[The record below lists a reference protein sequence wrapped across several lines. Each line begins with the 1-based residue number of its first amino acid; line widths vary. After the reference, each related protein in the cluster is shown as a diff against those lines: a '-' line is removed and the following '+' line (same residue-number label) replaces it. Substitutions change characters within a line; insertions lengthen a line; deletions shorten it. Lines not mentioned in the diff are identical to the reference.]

1 VTSTSEV
8 GIGSACAPWGLL
20 ADAVHGASVLEAA
33 GTATVALRDADEPM
47 TETAAWNHDWSDTSV
62 IVGAEVEESRHTRD
76 RLRRFA
82 RDRLQN
88 PPDDAFLAELVA
100 AESDY

>member
-20 ADAVHGASVLEAA
+20 ADAVHGAGVL
-33 GTATVALRDADEPM
+33 DA
-47 TETAAWNHDWSDTSV
+47 
-62 IVGAEVEESRHTRD
+62 AEVEESRHTRD